1 MAESKSSVQIP
12 EQVKEMVEKAIEQAE
27 QGVYSL
33 IEAADKSASIVP
45 NPTKDF
51 AKKLLSMGAQNMN
64 AAFDH
69 ARNLLRCSDLQEAAN
84 LQAQFLNA
92 QFETASRQLKEL
104 YGTPGSDVEPSS
116 NGRGKSGEFVRVA
129 FCVMTCS
136 YPLGAVRPAQAQSG
150 SMHGYRRFYRELHAS
165 VRGT

>member
-33 IEAADKSASIVP
+33 IEAAEKSASMVP
-45 NPTKDF
+45 NPTTDF
-51 AKKLLSMGAQNMN
+51 SKKLLSMGAQNMN

-92 QFETASRQLKEL
+92 QFERASRQLKEL
-104 YGTPGSDVEPSS
+104 YGPPGSNAETAKTSIEI
-116 NGRGKSGEFVRVA
+116 K
-129 FCVMTCS
+129 
-136 YPLGAVRPAQAQSG
+136 
-150 SMHGYRRFYRELHAS
+150 
-165 VRGT
+165 

>member
-1 MAESKSSVQIP
+1 MAELKSSVQIP

-33 IEAADKSASIVP
+33 IEAAEKSASMVP
-45 NPTKDF
+45 NPTTDF
-51 AKKLLSMGAQNMN
+51 SKKLLSMGAQNMN

-104 YGTPGSDVEPSS
+104 YGAAGSNVETSKTS
-116 NGRGKSGEFVRVA
+116 IEIK
-129 FCVMTCS
+129 
-136 YPLGAVRPAQAQSG
+136 
-150 SMHGYRRFYRELHAS
+150 
-165 VRGT
+165 

>member
-1 MAESKSSVQIP
+1 MAESKSSIQIP

-27 QGVYSL
+27 QGVYRL
-33 IEAADKSASIVP
+33 IEAADKLASVVP
-45 NPTKDF
+45 NPTTDF
-51 AKKLLSMGAQNMN
+51 SKKLLSMGAQNMN

-104 YGTPGSDVEPSS
+104 YDTPGSDVETSK
-116 NGRGKSGEFVRVA
+116 KSIEIK
-129 FCVMTCS
+129 
-136 YPLGAVRPAQAQSG
+136 
-150 SMHGYRRFYRELHAS
+150 
-165 VRGT
+165 